1 MEHFS
6 RLFHTRIIEAIR
18 SGEVI
23 SLFFPRIGKSLV
35 LDLRHTLEIPPS
47 VMIDDMVS
55 KPVERVERLEE
66 LRPTLPTPEEIRIA
80 PWMGSV
86 ATLWDTGVA
95 DALLERCSETGD
107 SSVVEHCRTALERLE
122 RLERQHIRAIV
133 RGEESRTI
141 WQRKPDP
148 R

>member
-35 LDLRHTLEIPPS
+35 LDLRHTIEIPPS
-47 VMIDDMVS
+47 VMIDEMVS
-55 KPVERVERLEE
+55 RPAERVERLEE
-66 LRPTLPTPEEIRIA
+66 LRPTMPTPEEVRIA

-86 ATLWDTGVA
+86 GTLWETGIA
-95 DALLERCSETGD
+95 DALLERCSDTGD
-107 SSVVEHCRTALERLE
+107 SQLVEQCREVLDRLE
-122 RLERQHIRAIV
+122 RIERQHVRDIV
-133 RGEESRTI
+133 RGDMARTI
-141 WQRKPDP
+141 WQRKSDTS
-148 R
+148 

>member
-23 SLFFPRIGKSLV
+23 SLFFPRIGKSLI
-35 LDLRHTLEIPPS
+35 LDLRHTIEIPPS
-47 VMIDDMVS
+47 VIIDDMVS
-55 KPVERVERLEE
+55 RPAERIERLEE
-66 LRPTLPTPEEIRIA
+66 LRPTMPPPEEMRIA

-86 ATLWDTGVA
+86 ATLWETGVA

-107 SSVVEHCRTALERLE
+107 SQVVENCRQALERLE
-122 RLERQHIRAIV
+122 RLERQHLRALV
-133 RGEESRTI
+133 RGEMSRTI
-141 WQRKPDP
+141 WQRRSNPS
-148 R
+148 